1 MIYQRL
7 VRTFHHFHSDSLYR
21 NSLYLMISTF
31 SMSVFG
37 FFFWIICAR
46 LYTTKQIGL
55 ATTLIS
61 ITVLITSFSLLG
73 FNSSLIRY
81 LPKAP
86 NKNAIINTVFTLVT
100 LASLV
105 FGIIYLIGI
114 PWFSPRLLFIL
125 HSPLYRVL
133 FVAGMV
139 IFAVNSVS
147 DSVFIAY
154 RATVYIVVYNFLFS
168 LVKLVV
174 PIFLVSLGALG
185 IYSAVIAGSLTAFAC
200 TLFFLGRYFQY
211 QPAVTINSAII
222 RETARFTFGNYIAGF
237 LSGLPQLIL
246 PIIITNKLGA
256 HESAYFYMSFMIA
269 NLIYIIPQSATKSL
283 FAESSH
289 TELELMV
296 HVKKSIRI
304 TALILI
310 PAVLI
315 GLIAGK
321 YILLVFG
328 KDYSVEG
335 LRFLQILLVSSV
347 FMTIKSIGTAV
358 LNVQHRLKALLFN
371 NIIFVVSILGLS
383 VVFMPYGLEGIGYA
397 WMIGNIITTLSF
409 LVL

>member
-7 VRTFHHFHSDSLYR
+7 MKAFHHFHRDSLYR
-21 NSLYLMISTF
+21 NSIYLMVSTL

-37 FFFWIICAR
+37 FFFWIVCAR
-46 LYTTKQIGL
+46 LYTTEQIGL

-61 ITVLITSFSLLG
+61 ITVLITSFSMLG

-81 LPKAP
+81 LPKAG
-86 NKNAIINTVFTLVT
+86 NKNDIINTVFTLVT
-100 LASLV
+100 LASLL
-105 FGIIYLIGI
+105 FGVIYLVGI
-114 PWFSPRLLFIL
+114 PWFSPKLFFIL
-125 HSPLYRVL
+125 QSPLYRVL

-154 RATVYIVVYNFLFS
+154 RSTVYIVIYNFLFS
-168 LVKLVV
+168 LVKLIV
-174 PIFLVSLGALG
+174 PIFLVSWGSLG
-185 IYSAVIAGSLTAFAC
+185 IYTAVIAGSLVAFVF
-200 TLFFLGRYFQY
+200 TIYFLWCYFQY
-211 QPAVTINSAII
+211 QPYITINTPII

-246 PIIITNKLGA
+246 PIFITNKLGP
-256 HESAYFYMSFMIA
+256 HESAYFYMAFMTA
-269 NLIYIIPQSATKSL
+269 NLIFIIPQSATKSM

-289 TELELMV
+289 TEEELIV
-296 HVKKSIRI
+296 HVKKSLRI

-315 GLIAGK
+315 GLVAGK

-328 KDYSVEG
+328 KEYSVEG
-335 LRFLQILLVSSV
+335 LRFLQLLLLSSI
-347 FMTIKSIGTAV
+347 FMTIKSIGTAI
-358 LNVQHRLKALLFN
+358 LNVRHRLRALLLN
-371 NIIFVVSILGLS
+371 NIIFVVSVLGLS
-383 VVFMPYGLEGIGYA
+383 AVFMPYGLEGIGYA
-397 WMIGNIITTLSF
+397 WIIGNIITTLSF